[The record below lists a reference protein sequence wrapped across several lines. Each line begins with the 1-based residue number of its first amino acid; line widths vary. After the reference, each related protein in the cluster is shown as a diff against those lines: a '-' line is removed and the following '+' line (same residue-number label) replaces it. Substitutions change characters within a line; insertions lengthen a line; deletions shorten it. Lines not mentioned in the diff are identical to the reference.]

1 MIARVYRS
9 GSFANAVQYCQ
20 GKAIGGR
27 ALGSSVLT
35 SDPKGPSEWEIIRE
49 FLVVN
54 EAKEAA
60 RPVVHIP
67 VRTRDGEHLSEEQW
81 LEVAERVR
89 TEMGYENS
97 PWAAYLHNN
106 EDGRE
111 GQHLHLVLSRVTF
124 DGKIVSDK
132 FERWRVMEVMRGL
145 ERDFGLEP
153 VLSRDRNQPR
163 LYPHSAVG
171 QEREREFI
179 MLRAQID
186 AAGGNARTL
195 SGFVERLEAAGVR
208 VHLKISTNGH
218 LQGASFQLPDSDRI
232 WKGSDL
238 GRAYSIGR
246 LVQRFELAQ
255 EGDVLQACELRPRE
269 LAHLRSVGLPPDR
282 VESSEG
288 GRLTVA
294 WALVGG
300 PREQDAYQQWVQA
313 AIPGRLC
320 ERAEVTDWSRE
331 VPTAV
336 LEARRQQVDSALA
349 QRGSS
354 APQPVPHLGEGPQSL
369 RDTAR
374 QVERLLER
382 YSRDLRSGEST
393 AQLSATW
400 LEILRWT
407 GVRGVRP
414 DALDR
419 RGLAQQLA
427 SLGSI
432 AQTPHAIRSRLERG
446 GRGYVSMPAVAGE
459 LTYFPPHLL
468 TTERGPGHR
477 AYNRQANQILLER
490 ESVAL
495 LRVADHLGRTREDHR
510 LRNRL
515 EGRLAEVERT
525 AVSWGG
531 RASGRT
537 VRAPARVENA
547 QAARRYV
554 SRKLDGYLRRT
565 ERGLVR
571 GAVNTVKS
579 ILPRPPVYRL
589 PGMSV
594 LRKAGT
600 VVRTVDT
607 ALGFAS
613 DLGQAVLVIEAAVR
627 REVRRASRRGASHL
641 EHAAAGD
648 ISTYR
653 LLRLASGHP
662 RAVARFQA
670 PQGPPG
676 ELKDAIRE
684 YRRSRAELVR
694 FARASI
700 REGRPAR
707 DTARGAAQ
715 RAAAV
720 LAARER
726 VVNAGLARLGI
737 PSIRMLSGT
746 SRETTEVLARFAQGC
761 RGAGLSVGTAVR
773 VVAEVGPLVLGSV
786 VAGAAVTLAS
796 RLVMRQVFGMGRDL
810 AKEFLYGERERGR

>member
-1 MIARVYRS
+1 VIARVYRS

-20 GKAIGGR
+20 GKAVGGR
-27 ALGSSVLT
+27 ALGCSVLT
-35 SDPKGPSEWEIIRE
+35 NDPNGPSEWEVIRE

-67 VRTRDGEHLSEEQW
+67 VRTRDGEHLTENQW

-89 TEMGYENS
+89 TEMGYES
-97 PWAAYLHNN
+97 CPWAAYLHDN
-106 EDGRE
+106 EGGRA
-111 GQHLHLVLSRVTF
+111 GQHIHLVLSRVTF

-132 FERWRVMEVMRGL
+132 FERYRVMEVMRGL
-145 ERDFGLEP
+145 ERDIGLEP
-153 VLSRDRNQPR
+153 VLSRDRTQPR

-171 QEREREFI
+171 QERDREFI
-179 MLRAQID
+179 MLRAHID
-186 AAGGNARTL
+186 AAGANARTL
-195 SGFVERLEAAGVR
+195 SGFVERLEAAGVK
-208 VHLKISTNGH
+208 VHLKISVNGH
-218 LQGASFQLPDSDRI
+218 LQGASFQLADSERI

-246 LVQRFELAQ
+246 VVERYELAQ
-255 EGDVLQACELRPRE
+255 DGDVLRACELRPRE
-269 LAHLRSVGLPPDR
+269 LAHLRSVGLAPDR
-282 VESSEG
+282 VESSDG
-288 GRLTVA
+288 GRLTVG
-294 WALVGG
+294 WALVGS
-300 PREQDAYQQWVQA
+300 PREQDAYQRWVQA

-320 ERAEVTDWSRE
+320 ERGEATDWSRE
-331 VPTAV
+331 VKAAV
-336 LEARRQQVDSALA
+336 LEARRQQVDTA
-349 QRGSS
+349 QRGRSG
-354 APQPVPHLGEGPQSL
+354 ALPVPHLGEGPQSL
-369 RDTAR
+369 RDASR
-374 QVERLLER
+374 IVEALLAT
-382 YSRDLRSGEST
+382 YSRDLRSGES
-393 AQLSATW
+393 AERLSATW

-414 DALDR
+414 EALDQ

-432 AQTPHAIRSRLERG
+432 AQTPHAIRSRLERPE
-446 GRGYVSMPAVAGE
+446 RGYVSMPAVAGE

-468 TTERGPGHR
+468 ATERGPEHR

-495 LRVADHLGRTREDHR
+495 LRVADHLGRTREEYR

-515 EGRLAEVERT
+515 ESRLAEVEHA

-531 RASGRT
+531 RRSGRT
-537 VRAPARVENA
+537 VRPAARVETRE
-547 QAARRYV
+547 AARRFV
-554 SRKLDGYLRRT
+554 SRRLSGYLRRT
-565 ERGLVR
+565 ERSLVK
-571 GAVNTVKS
+571 GAVNTATS
-579 ILPRPPVYRL
+579 LLPRPPLHHL
-589 PGMSV
+589 PGMSL
-594 LRKAGT
+594 LRKARELG
-600 VVRTVDT
+600 RGIET
-607 ALGFAS
+607 AVGVAS
-613 DLGQAVLVIEAAVR
+613 ELGQAVLVIEAAVR

-641 EHAAAGD
+641 EHVAAGD

-662 RAVARFQA
+662 RAHARYQA
-670 PQGPPG
+670 QERPPG

-684 YRRSRAELVR
+684 YRRSRAELLR

-707 DTARGAAQ
+707 DAGRGAGE

-720 LAARER
+720 LAAREQ
-726 VVNAGLARLGI
+726 VVNAGLQRLGI
-737 PSIRMLSGT
+737 PNLRMLSGT
-746 SRETTEVLARFAQGC
+746 ARETAEVLARFAQGC
-761 RGAGLSVGTAVR
+761 RGAGLSVGTTVR

-810 AKEFLYGERERGR
+810 AKELLNGERERGR

>member
-20 GKAIGGR
+20 RKAIGGR
-27 ALGSSVLT
+27 TLGSSVLT
-35 SDPKGPSEWEIIRE
+35 NDPNGPSEWEVIRE
-49 FLVVN
+49 FLMVN

-81 LEVAERVR
+81 LEAAERVR
-89 TEMGYENS
+89 TEMGFESS

-111 GQHLHLVLSRVTF
+111 GQHIHLVLSRVTF
-124 DGKIVSDK
+124 DGKIVSDR
-132 FERWRVMEVMRGL
+132 FERFRVMDVMRGL

-153 VLSRDRNQPR
+153 VLSRDRSQPR
-163 LYPHSAVG
+163 LYPHSEVG
-171 QEREREFI
+171 RERERELI
-179 MLRAQID
+179 MLRAHID

-195 SGFVERLEAAGVR
+195 SGFVERLEAARVR
-208 VHLKISTNGH
+208 VHLKISVNGH
-218 LQGASFQLPDSDRI
+218 LQGASFQLADSDRI

-246 LVQRFELAQ
+246 LVQRFELAR

-269 LAHLRSVGLPPDR
+269 LAHLRSVGLEPDR

-294 WALVGG
+294 WTLVGG
-300 PREQDAYQQWVQA
+300 PREQDVYQEWVQA
-313 AIPGRLC
+313 ALPGRLC
-320 ERAEVTDWSRE
+320 ERGEATDWSRE
-331 VPTAV
+331 VPAAV
-336 LEARRQQVDSALA
+336 LEARRQQVDFALA
-349 QRGSS
+349 QRGQS
-354 APQPVPHLGEGPQSL
+354 PPPPVPYLGEGPQSL
-369 RDTAR
+369 RDTSR
-374 QVERLLER
+374 QVEALLER
-382 YSRDLRSGEST
+382 YSRELRSGES
-393 AQLSATW
+393 AERLSATW

-414 DALDR
+414 DALDQ

-446 GRGYVSMPAVAGE
+446 ERGYVSMPAVVGE
-459 LTYFPPHLL
+459 LTDFPPHLL
-468 TTERGPGHR
+468 TTARGPAHR
-477 AYNRQANQILLER
+477 SYNQEANQILLER

-515 EGRLAEVERT
+515 ESRLAEVERA

-537 VRAPARVENA
+537 VRPPARVESA

-554 SRKLDGYLRRT
+554 SRKLSGTLRRT
-565 ERGLVR
+565 ERSLVR
-571 GAVNTVKS
+571 GAVNTAKS
-579 ILPRPPVYRL
+579 LLPAPPLHRL
-589 PGMSV
+589 PGMSL
-594 LRKAGT
+594 LRKVQKVGRTLGTAAG
-600 VVRTVDT
+600 
-607 ALGFAS
+607 LAS
-613 DLGQAVLVIEAAVR
+613 ELGQAVLVIEAAVR
-627 REVRRASRRGASHL
+627 REVRRASRPGASHL
-641 EHAAAGD
+641 EHVAAGD

-653 LLRLASGHP
+653 LLRLTSGHP
-662 RAVARFQA
+662 KALARFQA
-670 PQGPPG
+670 PQGTPG

-694 FARASI
+694 FARASV

-761 RGAGLSVGTAVR
+761 RRAGLSVGTAVR
-773 VVAEVGPLVLGSV
+773 VVAEVGPVVLGSA

-810 AKEFLYGERERGR
+810 AKEFLYGERERSR

>member
-20 GKAIGGR
+20 GKAVGER

-35 SDPKGPSEWEIIRE
+35 NDPKGPAEREVIRE

-67 VRTRDGEHLSEEQW
+67 VRTRDGEHLTEEQW
-81 LEVAERVR
+81 LQVAERVR
-89 TEMGYENS
+89 TEMGYENC

-106 EDGRE
+106 EGGRE
-111 GQHLHLVLSRVTF
+111 GQHVHLVLSRVTF

-132 FERWRVMEVMRGL
+132 FERYRVMEVMRGL
-145 ERDFGLEP
+145 ERDLGLEP

-171 QEREREFI
+171 RERERELI
-179 MLRAQID
+179 MLRAHID
-186 AAGGNARTL
+186 AAGANARTL
-195 SGFVERLEAAGVR
+195 SGFIERLEEAGVR
-208 VHLKISTNGH
+208 VHLKISVNGH
-218 LQGASFQLPDSDRI
+218 LQGASFELGGSDRI

-246 LVQRFELAQ
+246 LVQRYELAQ
-255 EGDVLQACELRPRE
+255 EGEVLRACELRPRE
-269 LAHLRSVGLPPDR
+269 LAHLRSAGLTPDR

-288 GRLTVA
+288 GRFTVA
-294 WALVGG
+294 WSLVGG

-320 ERAEVTDWSRE
+320 ERGEATDWSRE
-331 VPTAV
+331 VPAAV
-336 LEARRQQVDSALA
+336 LEARRQQIEAALVE
-349 QRGSS
+349 RGRSS
-354 APQPVPHLGEGPQSL
+354 PPVPHLADGPQSL
-369 RDTAR
+369 RDASQ
-374 QVERLLER
+374 QVEALLER
-382 YSRDLRSGEST
+382 YSRDLRSGES
-393 AQLSATW
+393 AERLSATW

-414 DALDR
+414 EALGQ

-432 AQTPHAIRSRLERG
+432 AQTPHAIRTRLERG
-446 GRGYVSMPAVAGE
+446 ARGYVSMPAVAGE

-468 TTERGPGHR
+468 GTERGPAHR
-477 AYNRQANQILLER
+477 DYNRQANQILLER

-495 LRVADHLGRTREDHR
+495 LRVADHLGRTREEHR
-510 LRNRL
+510 LRSRL
-515 EGRLAEVERT
+515 ESRLAEVERA

-531 RASGRT
+531 RATGRA
-537 VRAPARVENA
+537 VRPPARVENA
-547 QAARRYV
+547 VAARRHV
-554 SRKLDGYLRRT
+554 SRRLAGYLRRT
-565 ERGLVR
+565 ERGLAR
-571 GAVNTVKS
+571 GVVSTARS
-579 ILPRPPVYRL
+579 LGPRSPLNRL
-589 PGMSV
+589 PGISL
-594 LRKAGT
+594 LRTARSMGRAIGT
-600 VVRTVDT
+600 GV
-607 ALGFAS
+607 GFAS
-613 DLGQAVLVIEAAVR
+613 ELGQAVFVIEAAVR

-641 EHAAAGD
+641 EHVAAGD

-653 LLRLASGHP
+653 LLRLTSGHP

-670 PQGPPG
+670 PQGPPR
-676 ELKDAIRE
+676 ELKDAIRD

-694 FARASI
+694 FARASV

-707 DTARGAAQ
+707 DTARGAAH

-720 LAARER
+720 LAAREQ
-726 VVNAGLARLGI
+726 VVNASLQRLGI

-746 SRETTEVLARFAQGC
+746 SRETAEVLARFAQSC
-761 RGAGLSVGTAVR
+761 RTAGLSVGTAVR
-773 VVAEVGPLVLGSV
+773 VVAEVGPVVLGSV
-786 VAGAAVTLAS
+786 VAGAALTLAS
-796 RLVMRQVFGMGRDL
+796 RLVMRQVFGIGRDL